1 MQLFKNKQLFAI
13 ICWHSMKSNA
23 SSNSFFLGFFI
34 ETRHSKKSISIGN
47 RTRGQFLPVWQFSSC
62 DSLPGT
68 AYSSPGLEQW
78 RSQTK
83 AAHTAGERMLEVRA
97 PPLTPGEVSGMGCAG
112 PAFLGETSQ
121 GAASASTRVGIPR
134 SPARWGS
141 RCSQTC
147 GDQALVLQRGHF
159 HQGQSL
165 AEGFPPSL

>member
-1 MQLFKNKQLFAI
+1 
-13 ICWHSMKSNA
+13 MKSNA

-134 SPARWGS
+134 QEFQGLLQDGVHGALRPVGIRPLCCREVTSTKVSPWLRGS
-141 RCSQTC
+141 LHHSNLT
-147 GDQALVLQRGHF
+147 
-159 HQGQSL
+159 
-165 AEGFPPSL
+165 PP